1 MINVLRQLILVL
13 LAKPIAKL
21 VIGVDIVGADR
32 LPVQGPAI
40 VVANHNSHIDTLIL
54 LCLYPAKV
62 LPLLRPVAAADHFL
76 SSRSLS
82 WFTRNIVGIL
92 PVSRGRPKRGED
104 ALADCKEA
112 LARGEIL
119 VLFPEGS
126 RGEAEEMAPFK
137 AGVAKLS
144 EANPEAPVV
153 PVYLQG
159 AGRVLPKGS
168 KLFVPFVCSAIIG
181 PPFKHEGRR
190 SEFSGA
196 LQDAVEALKAEAPPL
211 RWF

>member
-1 MINVLRQLILVL
+1 MLSVIRQLILVL
-13 LAKPIAKL
+13 IAKPVARL
-21 VIGVDIVGADR
+21 VIGVDIVGKER

-40 VVANHNSHIDTLIL
+40 VVANHNSHIDTLLL

-76 SSRSLS
+76 TSRSLS
-82 WFTRNIVGIL
+82 WFSRNIVGIL
-92 PVSRGRPKRGED
+92 PVSRGRPQRGED
-104 ALADCKEA
+104 ALADCKAA

-126 RGEAEEMAPFK
+126 RGVAEEMAPFK

-144 EANPEAPVV
+144 EACPEAPVV
-153 PVYLQG
+153 PVFLQG
-159 AGRVLPKGS
+159 AGRVLPRGS
-168 KLFVPFVCSAIIG
+168 SLFVPFVCSAVVG

-190 SEFSGA
+190 SGFSGA
-196 LQDAVEALKAEAPPL
+196 LQEAVEALREEAPPL